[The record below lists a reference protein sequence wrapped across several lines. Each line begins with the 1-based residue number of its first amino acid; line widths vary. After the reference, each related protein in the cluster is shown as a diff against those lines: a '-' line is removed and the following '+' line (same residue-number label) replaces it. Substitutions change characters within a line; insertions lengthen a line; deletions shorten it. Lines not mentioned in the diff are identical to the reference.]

1 MIKIENVDVS
11 GWEAAI
17 RGMRNPMNSWDK
29 SDSFIPCYV
38 KTKCHECEVNQN
50 CSYYFDS
57 GKPYKKDEFIGKN
70 DLDLMKRLAKAGTDH
85 RKFLRMINVTM
96 DIIAPT
102 YWWAEFDTYKVG
114 TVRNSCS
121 FMHKGTS
128 RPFYI
133 SDFSCCAGDID
144 NTEQV
149 ATTWQI
155 VINTLNE
162 LREKYLETKDK
173 TIFQEIRNLLP
184 SGYMQQ
190 STVQLNYEVL
200 LNMYKS
206 RKNHRLQEWRDFCSW
221 VETLPYFNEICL
233 ED

>member
-17 RGMRNPMNSWDK
+17 RGMRNPLNSWDK
-29 SDSFIPCYV
+29 SDSYYGCGYGEDYTYPTCGDICID
-38 KTKCHECEVNQN
+38 ECK
-50 CSYYFDS
+50 YIIGD
-57 GKPYKKDEFIGKN
+57 KD
-70 DLDLMKRLAKAGTDH
+70 LSLMKRLAKAGTDH

-128 RPFYI
+128 RPFYV

-144 NTEQV
+144 NIEQV

-155 VINTLNE
+155 IVNTLNE

-184 SGYMQQ
+184 SGYMQR

>member
-29 SDSFIPCYV
+29 SDSGFGCGNSNEDF
-38 KTKCHECEVNQN
+38 CDN
-50 CSYYFDS
+50 CSSSFHCTRRETRYI
-57 GKPYKKDEFIGKN
+57 IGDN
-70 DLDLMKRLAKAGTDH
+70 DLSLMKRLANAGTDH

-133 SDFSCCAGDID
+133 RDFSYCAGDIE

-155 VINTLNE
+155 VVNTLNE